1 MTITGWNYLR
11 LSGEEGCQSLAH
23 ASSWELSP
31 PERRRVNG
39 HEFPEGSDV
48 LVVSVSTRPIYYT
61 PRTEEV
67 SAHLEVNGQPRCVV
81 YHRSL

>member
-1 MTITGWNYLR
+1 MNFTYGPRATNIRIPSDFEDRMTSTLVN
-11 LSGEEGCQSLAH
+11 AH
-23 ASSWELSP
+23 
-31 PERRRVNG
+31 G
-39 HEFPEGSDV
+39 FPKGTEV

-67 SAHLEVNGQPRCVV
+67 SAHLEVNGHERCVV

>member
-1 MTITGWNYLR
+1 MTFTYGPRATNIRIPNDFEARMTSTL
-11 LSGEEGCQSLAH
+11 
-23 ASSWELSP
+23 
-31 PERRRVNG
+31 VNG

-67 SAHLEVNGQPRCVV
+67 SAHLEVNGHERCVT
-81 YHRSL
+81 YTHAG

>member
-1 MTITGWNYLR
+1 MNFTYGPRATNIRIPNDFEARMTSTL
-11 LSGEEGCQSLAH
+11 
-23 ASSWELSP
+23 
-31 PERRRVNG
+31 VNG
-39 HEFPEGSDV
+39 HGFPKGAEV

-67 SAHLEVNGQPRCVV
+67 SAHLEVNGQPHCVV

>member
-1 MTITGWNYLR
+1 MNFTYGPRATNIRIPNNFEARMTRML
-11 LSGEEGCQSLAH
+11 
-23 ASSWELSP
+23 
-31 PERRRVNG
+31 VNAY
-39 HEFPEGSDV
+39 EFPEGSDV
-48 LVVSVSTRPIYYT
+48 LVVSVSIRPIYYTT

>member
-1 MTITGWNYLR
+1 MNFTYGPRATNIRIPNGFEARMTRMLGNAY
-11 LSGEEGCQSLAH
+11 
-23 ASSWELSP
+23 
-31 PERRRVNG
+31 
-39 HEFPEGSDV
+39 EFPNDADV
-48 LVVSVSTRPIYYT
+48 LVVSVSIRPIYYTT